1 MNLEWMDN
9 GLRLGATNSCS
20 NSPHP
25 VDAFDDKAE
34 MIELSFLSG
43 PSEAIG
49 NFMER
54 QIVAAG
60 GKINVLGI
68 RLPDHFHAE
77 HFLIKTFR
85 ARQVAHFECDVAHTP

>member
-1 MNLEWMDN
+1 MNLEWMDKGYALAN
-9 GLRLGATNSCS
+9 EFPLQF
-20 NSPHP
+20 PHP

-34 MIELSFLSG
+34 MIELSFLGG
-43 PSEAIG
+43 PREAIG

-68 RLPDHFHAE
+68 RLPDHFHTE
-77 HFLIKTFR
+77 HILIKTFR
-85 ARQVAHFECDVAHTP
+85 ARQVAHFERDVSHSA